1 MKMQAVGVLQ
11 KSGTW
16 QVKFSYL
23 NLDTDQCVFV
33 ESLKN
38 DILQKVIFFPNL
50 FK

>member
-23 NLDTDQCVFV
+23 TLDTDQCVFV
-33 ESLKN
+33 WHIAKG
-38 DILQKVIFFPNL
+38 DFFFSPNL